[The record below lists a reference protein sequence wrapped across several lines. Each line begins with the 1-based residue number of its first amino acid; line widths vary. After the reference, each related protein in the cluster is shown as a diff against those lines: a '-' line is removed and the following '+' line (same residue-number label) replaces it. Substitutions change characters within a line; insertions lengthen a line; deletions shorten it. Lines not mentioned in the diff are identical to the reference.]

1 MTFDNM
7 TKDDLIVFL
16 ADALLW
22 RGSVTGEI
30 KFGTDDDD
38 LLEFEDRASAQNDEF
53 NDLINRVIEL
63 TGREIKPDPR
73 DVRRAEM
80 NRRSNQAA
88 WDRKAEA
95 DAEWAAIQAEAA
107 AKVK

>member
-1 MTFDNM
+1 M

-16 ADALLW
+16 TDAVLW
-22 RGSVTGEI
+22 RGSVTGNI

-53 NDLINRVIEL
+53 RDLINCVIEL

-80 NRRSNQAA
+80 KRRFNQAA
-88 WDRKAEA
+88 WARKAEA
-95 DAEWAAIQAEAA
+95 E